1 MKIMPKYKKPIVML
15 AMRLWKYLTKNVPVD
30 IEYRKAE
37 RLKMIKEARM
47 RKPIEQRI
55 KERGFIL
62 YQTVDTGFWN
72 QAGEYVEDVQEV
84 DFSKEQGAENID
96 VNKERA

>member
-1 MKIMPKYKKPIVML
+1 MTSLHILSIVML
-15 AMRLWKYLTKNVPVD
+15 AMKLWKYLTKDRPVD

-37 RLKMIKEARM
+37 RWKMIKEARM
-47 RKPIEQRI
+47 RKSIEQRI
-55 KERGFIL
+55 KEK
-62 YQTVDTGFWN
+62 QKVDLGFWN